1 MARKR
6 RHRRGRGGRWRYR
19 RVVLG
24 PASFGP
30 GKFSAKSSGLA
41 SPVRASLRPQPVA
54 LPLLSPQPVSAGGWV
69 GGLAQR
75 GRGCRSTETAG
86 AVRARAAVPTF
97 KYLSFLPTP
106 TPRPGRGA
114 GARAPL
120 GSFSPPPPRTATRR
134 AALRWAEPRAGC
146 SAPAPPS
153 ARPRPQPGNTPSHKP
168 HPFPTPAANSGFS

>member
-1 MARKR
+1 M
-6 RHRRGRGGRWRYR
+6 
-19 RVVLG
+19 VLG

-120 GSFSPPPPRTATRR
+120 GSFSPPPPPAPPR
-134 AALRWAEPRAGC
+134 AALRCAGPSPEPAAPPLLPQAPG
-146 SAPAPPS
+146 PAPSLATP
-153 ARPRPQPGNTPSHKP
+153 PVINPTPFPPQPQTRV
-168 HPFPTPAANSGFS
+168 FPEVELVFAL